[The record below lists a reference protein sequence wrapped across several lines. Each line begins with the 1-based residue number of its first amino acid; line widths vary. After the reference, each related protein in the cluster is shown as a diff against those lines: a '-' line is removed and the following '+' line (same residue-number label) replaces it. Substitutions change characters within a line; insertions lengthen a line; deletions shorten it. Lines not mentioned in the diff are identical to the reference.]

1 MITAIYARNNQG
13 IIGVNNDIPWSI
25 KEDFEHFKEITSGG
39 TIIMGKNTWD
49 SLPIKPLPDRRNII
63 ITSQQEGSWN
73 KDAELISSLEDIPDD
88 CFIIGGSQLYNST
101 MDIVECIKE
110 TVIDIDIEKNSEN
123 LSISYAPVIKKEDFE
138 LVQESPIYSSVDR
151 ISNNKIN
158 FFFRTWRRI

>member
-63 ITSQQEGSWN
+63 ITSQPKGLWN
-73 KDAELISSLEDIPDD
+73 KGAELISSLEDIPND

-101 MDIVECIKE
+101 LDMVECIEE
-110 TVIDIDIEKNSEN
+110 TVIDIDLGKNIEKM
-123 LSISYAPVIKKEDFE
+123 SISYAPVIKKEDFE
-138 LVQESPIYSSVDR
+138 LVQESAIYSSVDR
-151 ISNNKIN
+151 ISHNNVK